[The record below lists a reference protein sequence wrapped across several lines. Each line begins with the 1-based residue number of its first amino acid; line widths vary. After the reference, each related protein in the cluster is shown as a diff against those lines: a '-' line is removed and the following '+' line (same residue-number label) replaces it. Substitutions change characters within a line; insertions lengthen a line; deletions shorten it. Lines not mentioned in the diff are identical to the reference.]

1 MQDNQW
7 VKWMR
12 VIAILE
18 GLSYLFILLVSMP
31 LKYIWEMPM
40 PNYIGGMLNGLLFV
54 VYIVMIIPVARVLSW
69 DFKTSIIAAL
79 ASIIPFG
86 TFWFERKFLI

>member
-31 LKYIWEMPM
+31 LKYIWDMPM
-40 PNYIGGMLNGLLFV
+40 PNYIGGMFHGVLFM
-54 VYIVMIIPVARVLSW
+54 VYIAMIIPVARVLSW
-69 DFKTSIIAAL
+69 DFKTSFIAAL

-86 TFWFERKFLI
+86 TFWFERKFLK

>member
-12 VIAILE
+12 FIAILE

-40 PNYIGGMLNGLLFV
+40 PNYIGGMLHGVLFM
-54 VYIVMIIPVARVLSW
+54 VYIAMIIPVARVLSW
-69 DFKTSIIAAL
+69 DFKTKFIAAL
-79 ASIIPFG
+79 VSIIPFG
-86 TFWFERKFLI
+86 TFWFERKFLK